1 MWQCW
6 IIIGCMLLSPIECGP
21 SWIYIIAD
29 WSISIITQCMEV
41 FFKKVLVVSL
51 FDSSWLNHLLV
62 GNYMKTSKLR
72 NDCQQ
77 YFLQIYSDST
87 FSLWSQV
94 KDRRDF
100 VKMHGGSG
108 RQISRRWEGPSR
120 TGSTLQSRLQGT
132 STNCSTSL
140 EASQTLRTTLTFC
153 FGSRSLCPVWDEST
167 GTRTIRLN
175 ANTPMALGNKSESV
189 KLL

>member
-1 MWQCW
+1 
-6 IIIGCMLLSPIECGP
+6 
-21 SWIYIIAD
+21 
-29 WSISIITQCMEV
+29 MEV
-41 FFKKVLVVSL
+41 FFKESGGCIPIWQLCG
-51 FDSSWLNHLLV
+51 WIHLLV

-72 NDCQQ
+72 NDCQK
-77 YFLQIYSDST
+77 YFLQIYSDNN

-108 RQISRRWEGPSR
+108 RQISRRWEGLSR
-120 TGSTLQSRLQGT
+120 TGSTLQIRLQGT

-153 FGSRSLCPVWDEST
+153 FGSTVTLPCVRWEDSGLAPK
-167 GTRTIRLN
+167 
-175 ANTPMALGNKSESV
+175 PSV
-189 KLL
+189 SPAQTQCKHTNVIGE